1 MATQYANGKI
11 VNTGLVLALDA
22 ADRNSYVSGSLIW
35 NDASGNGNSGS
46 LVNGPTFNSGSG
58 GSIVFDGIDDYMIT
72 TSITNFRTISLWIDY
87 KNIGVQWKYLLDARP
102 GMANS
107 WYSPEGIGSNWESQY
122 VNGQN
127 TSISFSFITI
137 GIWCNLVLIAN
148 NNYTPT
154 VTFMNRFT
162 GNENAQG
169 SISNVQVYNRVLSP
183 SEVLQ
188 NYNAQK
194 SRFGLK

>member
-1 MATQYANGKI
+1 MYTGPNI
-11 VNTGLVLALDA
+11 SDDGLVLSLDA
-22 ADRNSYVSGSLIW
+22 ANTKSYVNGSTTWIDL
-35 NDASGNGNSGS
+35 SRRGNNGT
-46 LVNGPTFNSGSG
+46 LVNGPTFSSANL
-58 GSIVFDGIDDYMIT
+58 GSIVFDGTNDYMIT
-72 TSITNFRTISLWIDY
+72 TSIANFRTISLWIDY